1 MSLTSCNAHPEDVG
15 MDAGLAAVLGGL
27 AGSVA
32 TIGAAFATGWA
43 QREGARITA
52 RSEHRRQRREPRYA
66 AYRELIAAGSVMRGH
81 IALSGLDEEILL
93 SEFGEEYRNLLLED
107 ARDLKEKAINVAL
120 AGPKKVTGVAMNID
134 RLSWELAVILTSI
147 HELNTSEGQ
156 AMRQRVER
164 HAERVASD
172 LVQHLDNFVLSAQ
185 AALDDDGSR
194 RR

>member
-1 MSLTSCNAHPEDVG
+1 
-15 MDAGLAAVLGGL
+15 MDAGLAAVLGAL

-81 IALSGLDEEILL
+81 IALSGLDEETLL
-93 SEFGEEYRNLLLED
+93 GELNVEEYRNLLLED
-107 ARDLKEKAINVAL
+107 ARDLKEKATNVAL
-120 AGPKKVTGVAMNID
+120 AGPRKVTGVAINID

-147 HELNTSEGQ
+147 HKLNTPEGQ

-172 LVQHLDNFVLSAQ
+172 LVRHLENFVLSAQ

>member
-1 MSLTSCNAHPEDVG
+1 
-15 MDAGLAAVLGGL
+15 
-27 AGSVA
+27 
-32 TIGAAFATGWA
+32 
-43 QREGARITA
+43 
-52 RSEHRRQRREPRYA
+52 
-66 AYRELIAAGSVMRGH
+66 MRGH
-81 IALSGLDEEILL
+81 IALSGLDEETLL
-93 SEFGEEYRNLLLED
+93 SELGEEEYRNLLLED

-147 HELNTSEGQ
+147 HKLNTPEGQ
-156 AMRQRVER
+156 VMRQRVER
-164 HAERVASD
+164 HPERVASD